1 MRIVD
6 VCAFHSPNGG
16 GVKTYIDQK
25 LKLGPELGHE
35 IVILAPGD
43 RNETIEHGPMA
54 RVVTITAPRFLL
66 DRKYWYFD
74 DQPALHRALDAL
86 EPDFVEVSSPW
97 RSASM
102 VEAWRPEV
110 PRSLVMHAD
119 PLSAYAYRYLEP
131 WMKREDIDR
140 SFEGF
145 WEHLRRLGASF
156 DRVVCASRELRDRL
170 AAGGVPHTVL
180 HPMGVEE
187 GLFSPANRSDEV
199 RRALLE
205 RCELPESAH
214 LLVGVGR
221 LSAEKR
227 WPMVIDAVTAA
238 SQHEPIGLVL
248 LGAGKQRDRIL
259 RHIGGNPH
267 IRVLEPERDRHRFA
281 AILASADALIH
292 GCEAET
298 FCMAA
303 AEARASGLPV
313 IVPDRGG
320 AADHAR
326 DGAGITYRA
335 ASALSAARAIT
346 DLLARPR
353 PAHAAPQAT
362 MRDHFVALF
371 DDYVSVVEGHR
382 AVAA

>member
-6 VCAFHSPNGG
+6 VCAFHSPQGG

-25 LKLGPELGHE
+25 LRLGPELGHE
-35 IVILAPGD
+35 IIILAPGD
-43 RNETIEHGPMA
+43 RDETIVHGPQA
-54 RVVTITAPRFLL
+54 HTVTISAPRLPL
-66 DRKYWYFD
+66 DRRYWYFN
-74 DQPALHRALDAL
+74 DQAALHRALDAI

-102 VEAWRPEV
+102 VEAWRPNV
-110 PRSLVMHAD
+110 PRALVMHAD

-131 WMKREDIDR
+131 LMKRERIDR
-140 SFEGF
+140 RFEGF
-145 WEHLRRLGASF
+145 WEHLRRLGNSY

-170 AAGGVPHTVL
+170 AAGGVSNTVL
-180 HPMGVEE
+180 HPMGVQE
-187 GLFSPANRSDEV
+187 GVFSPANHNPDV

-205 RCELPESAH
+205 RCDLPEEAH
-214 LLVGVGR
+214 LLLGIGR

-227 WPMVIDAVTAA
+227 WPMVVDAVTAA
-238 SQHEPIGLVL
+238 SAQSPIGLVL
-248 LGAGKQRDRIL
+248 LGAGKQGDRIL

-267 IRVLEPERDRHRFA
+267 IRVLEPERDRQRFA
-281 AILASADALIH
+281 TILASADALIH

-303 AEARASGLPV
+303 AEARASGVPV

-326 DGAGITYRA
+326 DGAGLTYRS
-335 ASALSAARAIT
+335 ASAVSAARAIGE
-346 DLLARPR
+346 LF
-353 PAHAAPQAT
+353 AHERERVAAPQAT
-362 MRDHFVALF
+362 MRDHFLALF
-371 DDYVSVVEGHR
+371 ADYEAARSGL
-382 AVAA
+382 ANVA

>member
-6 VCAFHSPNGG
+6 VCAFHSPQGG

-25 LKLGPELGHE
+25 LRLGPELGHE

-43 RNETIEHGPMA
+43 RDETIDHGPRA
-54 RVVTITAPRFLL
+54 RVVTITAPRLPV
-66 DRKYWYFD
+66 DRRYWYFN
-74 DQPALHRALDAL
+74 DQAALHRALDAI

-102 VEAWRPEV
+102 VEAWRPSV
-110 PRSLVMHAD
+110 PRALVMHAD

-131 WMKREDIDR
+131 LMKREHIDR
-140 SFEGF
+140 RFEGF
-145 WEHLRRLGASF
+145 WEHLRRLGNSY

-170 AAGGVPHTVL
+170 ANGGVANTVL

-187 GLFSPANRSDEV
+187 GVFSPDNRNAEV

-205 RCELPESAH
+205 RCDLPEDAH
-214 LLVGVGR
+214 LLLGIGR

-238 SQHEPIGLVL
+238 SAQSPIGLVL
-248 LGAGKQRDRIL
+248 LGAGKQLDRIL

-267 IRVLEPERDRHRFA
+267 IRVLEPERDRQRFA
-281 AILASADALIH
+281 TILASADALIH

-303 AEARASGLPV
+303 AEARASGVPV

-326 DGAGITYRA
+326 DGAGVTYRS
-335 ASALSAARAIT
+335 ASAVSAARAIGQ
-346 DLLARPR
+346 LLAVSRDR
-353 PAHAAPQAT
+353 VAAPQGT

-371 DDYVSVVEGHR
+371 EDYAAASGGL
-382 AVAA
+382 ADVA